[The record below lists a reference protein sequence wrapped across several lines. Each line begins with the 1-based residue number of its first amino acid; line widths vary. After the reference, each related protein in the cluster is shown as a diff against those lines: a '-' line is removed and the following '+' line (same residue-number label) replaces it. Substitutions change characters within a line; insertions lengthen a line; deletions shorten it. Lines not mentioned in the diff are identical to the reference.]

1 LQARRSARRG
11 RGSRRGRR
19 RGRRRCRRRRTPR
32 SPGRGARGWGG
43 RWRSSRRR
51 RRRMWRWRRRRRR
64 THRCRGRW
72 RRRFRR
78 GGRRRRR
85 RLPNLGLR
93 RRRRRGPWWRS
104 GTRGRARMRC
114 GCGRRALWRSL
125 GLALWWP
132 FGPSLGTDFALRLR
146 NDDRPG
152 LRLRRRAR
160 ELHRRQG
167 GRGKQRDTKVCHDDL
182 GPRKS
187 FGIKRFSQPN
197 GFGVTINSQPLGRNV
212 AAAKRSGSFI
222 LPAQGVTRALVHDA
236 FRGRFQIVVPHCP
249 LRHIGMPD
257 SHRLRRSVG
266 RRIGR
271 RGPVGAARWNLVRY
285 LARQFIRPRR
295 RPGFAHRRGNLRP
308 RIARR
313 RLSWRLGWLAWRCR
327 WNFGRLDR
335 HCVATFINPVPAAI
349 TAPMCRCSL
358 RADFRR
364 AVVASVNFSCAAA
377 ACCCGSCR
385 PPCNRARA
393 CRRRNLPAIRPSTD
407 VRSPLRV
414 ARATVGHP

>member
-19 RGRRRCRRRRTPR
+19 RGRRRRRSSRRRTPR

-51 RRRMWRWRRRRRR
+51 RRRRRMWRWRRRRRG

-93 RRRRRGPWWRS
+93 RRRCGPWWRS

-249 LRHIGMPD
+249 LRHIGHAGFPPLKTQCRSPD
-257 SHRLRRSVG
+257 WPER
-266 RRIGR
+266 
-271 RGPVGAARWNLVRY
+271 ARWGRALEP
-285 LARQFIRPRR
+285 RPV
-295 RPGFAHRRGNLRP
+295 
-308 RIARR
+308 
-313 RLSWRLGWLAWRCR
+313 SC
-327 WNFGRLDR
+327 
-335 HCVATFINPVPAAI
+335 PA
-349 TAPMCRCSL
+349 
-358 RADFRR
+358 
-364 AVVASVNFSCAAA
+364 VHQAAA
-377 ACCCGSCR
+377 APRVRAPAGEPRAADCPAETLVAARLAGLALQVEFRAARSALRRDLHQPRSSSDNGPDVSMFLAGGFPARRCR
-385 PPCNRARA
+385 
-393 CRRRNLPAIRPSTD
+393 
-407 VRSPLRV
+407 VRKF
-414 ARATVGHP
+414 